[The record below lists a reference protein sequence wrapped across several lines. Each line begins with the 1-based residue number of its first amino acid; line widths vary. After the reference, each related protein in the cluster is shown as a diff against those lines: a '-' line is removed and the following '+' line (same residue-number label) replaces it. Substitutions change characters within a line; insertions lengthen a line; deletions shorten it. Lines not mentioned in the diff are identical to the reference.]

1 MVFLPVLVIA
11 LAALA
16 LTRLAG
22 LRGSLLTF
30 AAAALALGGAG
41 YALNGRPGLTG
52 APRETAERPAP
63 MPLDAPRHALMGS
76 FTNAEHWLII
86 ADSFERRGNTR
97 DAVGLLR
104 SAVRAH
110 PGDYAL
116 WVGLGNAL
124 TDHARGYTPAAA
136 FAFDRAAELAPRVP
150 APRFFRGLALI
161 RSGQVA
167 EGAAQ
172 WRALLAEA
180 PAEASWR
187 PMVEDALLAINGG
200 RAQLPAAPPR

>member
-1 MVFLPVLVIA
+1 MAFLPILLIAAMALVVM
-11 LAALA
+11 
-16 LTRLAG
+16 RFSG
-22 LRGSLLTF
+22 LRGPLLTF
-30 AAAALALGGAG
+30 AAAALMLGGAG
-41 YALNGRPGLTG
+41 YALNGRPGLPG
-52 APRETAERPAP
+52 APRETAERLAP
-63 MPLDAPRHALMGS
+63 IPLDAPRRALMGS
-76 FTNAEHWLII
+76 FTNADHWLII

-104 SAVRAH
+104 SALRAH
-110 PGDYAL
+110 PLDYAL

-172 WRALLAEA
+172 WRALLADA

-187 PMVEDALLAINGG
+187 PMVEDALLAIGGG